1 MIMKLKFLTVLM
13 IVMITGSQ
21 AFSAELP
28 DSFGQWRSVNKNI
41 LPLVTEYNQESHGRV
56 VYVTY
61 KKISSSAVLDVILS
75 EGTGSGNL
83 YVPESPNTEKGI
95 MPSDSGFEILTVSGH
110 QAILESH
117 SFMPLALSV
126 KAGDNVTLTLESSQ
140 AERNELVKAAEE
152 ILSSWK
158 VTSSDSYLGR

>member
-1 MIMKLKFLTVLM
+1 MKLKFLTVLM
-13 IVMITGSQ
+13 IVMMTGSQ

-61 KKISSSAVLDVILS
+61 KKISSSAVLDVILT
-75 EGTGSGNL
+75 EGTGAGNL
-83 YVPESPNTEKGI
+83 YVPEKIRSEKGM
-95 MPSDSGFEILTVSGH
+95 MPSDSGFELLEISGH
-110 QAILESH
+110 RAILERQ

-126 KAGDNVTLTLESSQ
+126 KAGDNITLTLESSQ
-140 AERNELVKAAEE
+140 VGRDELVKAAEE

-158 VTSSDSYLGR
+158 ATESD

>member
-61 KKISSSAVLDVILS
+61 KKISSSAVLDVILT
-75 EGTGSGNL
+75 EGTGAGNL
-83 YVPESPNTEKGI
+83 YVPEKIRSEKGM
-95 MPSDSGFEILTVSGH
+95 MPSDSGFELLEISGH
-110 QAILESH
+110 RAILERQ

-126 KAGDNVTLTLESSQ
+126 KAGDNITLTLESSQ
-140 AERNELVKAAEE
+140 AEWDELVKAAEG
-152 ILSSWK
+152 ILSLWRA
-158 VTSSDSYLGR
+158 TESD

>member
-1 MIMKLKFLTVLM
+1 M
-13 IVMITGSQ
+13 IVMMTGSQ

-61 KKISSSAVLDVILS
+61 KKISLSAVLDVILT
-75 EGTGSGNL
+75 EGTGAGNL
-83 YVPESPNTEKGI
+83 YVPEKIRSEKGM
-95 MPSDSGFEILTVSGH
+95 MPSDSSFELLEISGH
-110 QAILESH
+110 RAILERQ

-126 KAGDNVTLTLESSQ
+126 KAGDNITLTLESSQ
-140 AERNELVKAAEE
+140 VGRDELVKAAEE

-158 VTSSDSYLGR
+158 ATESD

>member
-1 MIMKLKFLTVLM
+1 M
-13 IVMITGSQ
+13 IVMMTGSQ

-61 KKISSSAVLDVILS
+61 KKISSSAVLDVILT
-75 EGTGSGNL
+75 EGTGAGNL
-83 YVPESPNTEKGI
+83 YVPEKIRSEKGM
-95 MPSDSGFEILTVSGH
+95 MPSDSGFELLEISGRR
-110 QAILESH
+110 AILERQ

-126 KAGDNVTLTLESSQ
+126 KAGDNITLTLESSQ
-140 AERNELVKAAEE
+140 AERDELVKAAEE

-158 VTSSDSYLGR
+158 ATESD

>member
-13 IVMITGSQ
+13 IVMMTGSQ

-61 KKISSSAVLDVILS
+61 KKISLSAVLDVILT
-75 EGTGSGNL
+75 EGTGAGNL
-83 YVPESPNTEKGI
+83 YVPEKIRSEKGM
-95 MPSDSGFEILTVSGH
+95 MPSDSGFELLEISGRR
-110 QAILESH
+110 AILERQ

-126 KAGDNVTLTLESSQ
+126 KAGDNITLTLESSQ
-140 AERNELVKAAEE
+140 VGRDELVKAAEE

-158 VTSSDSYLGR
+158 ATESD

>member
-1 MIMKLKFLTVLM
+1 M

-61 KKISSSAVLDVILS
+61 SREGSSAALEAVLT
-75 EGTGSGNL
+75 EGTGTGNL
-83 YVPESPNTEKGI
+83 YVPEKIRSEKGM
-95 MPSDSGFEILTVSGH
+95 MPSDSGFELLEISGH
-110 QAILESH
+110 RAILERQ

-126 KAGDNVTLTLESSQ
+126 KAGDNITLTLESSQ
-140 AERNELVKAAEE
+140 AERDELVKAAEE

-158 VTSSDSYLGR
+158 ATESD

>member
-1 MIMKLKFLTVLM
+1 MMKSMKLITVLM
-13 IVMITGSQ
+13 IVMMMGSP

-28 DSFGQWRSVNKNI
+28 DSFGSWQSVKKNI
-41 LPLVTEYNQESHGRV
+41 LPLITEYNKESQGRV

-126 KAGDNVTLTLESSQ
+126 KAGDNVTLTLESSLMGKD
-140 AERNELVKAAEE
+140 ELLKAAEV

>member
-1 MIMKLKFLTVLM
+1 M

-61 KKISSSAVLDVILS
+61 KKISSSAVLDVILT
-75 EGTGSGNL
+75 EGTGAGNL
-83 YVPESPNTEKGI
+83 YVPEKIRSEKGM
-95 MPSDSGFEILTVSGH
+95 MPSDSGFELLEISGRR
-110 QAILESH
+110 AILERQ

-126 KAGDNVTLTLESSQ
+126 KAGDNITLTLESSQ
-140 AERNELVKAAEE
+140 AERDELVKAAEE

-158 VTSSDSYLGR
+158 ATESD